1 MDLEPASIAQVKMT
15 SKGRVVEVDS
25 DVFDVAK
32 RLKEVDPSLGLRWS
46 EAGEYFVVYQEMP
59 DGSRHL
65 VTTSQTLTPAIVDR
79 VREVASP
86 DYDLA
91 AEIEKREREADAE
104 MDQRVH
110 EHLGEVGERLAHA
123 IRKDLDERK
132 PDYVRYSDR
141 RRK

>member
-1 MDLEPASIAQVKMT
+1 MT